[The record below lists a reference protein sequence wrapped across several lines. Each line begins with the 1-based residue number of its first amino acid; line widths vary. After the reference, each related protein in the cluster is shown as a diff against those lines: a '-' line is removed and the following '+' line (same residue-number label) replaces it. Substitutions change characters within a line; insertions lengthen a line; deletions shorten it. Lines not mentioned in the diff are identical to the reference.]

1 MRISPIFAALALS
14 AVSVGAANAQ
24 LAVPI
29 THKAATGTS
38 GISLAYDAPHGQFTA
53 GGVALKPAAKSNVT
67 GPTTGTINVSV
78 TIKLVSKFPK
88 NATIGCS
95 VIAIGGI
102 LDLDNGTVDGGIE
115 TVTGEIKQSAATPGS
130 AVCTVAIPYSWDLPA
145 DSGADSGLVLAY
157 AAAAVDDHGKTLRTT
172 LQLSGIE
179 NLPANG
185 TASSFAFDAAL

>member
-14 AVSVGAANAQ
+14 AVTVVTAHAQ
-24 LAVPI
+24 RAISPI
-29 THKAATGTS
+29 TTKAPS
-38 GISLAYDAPHGQFTA
+38 GINLAYDAPSGQFTT
-53 GGVALKPAAKSNVT
+53 GGISLKPAVKANVT

-88 NATIGCS
+88 NATVGCS

-115 TVTGEIKQSAATPGS
+115 TVTGTIRQSAATPGT

-145 DSGADSGLVLAY
+145 DAGADSGLLLAY

-185 TASSFAFDAAL
+185 TASSYAFDAAL